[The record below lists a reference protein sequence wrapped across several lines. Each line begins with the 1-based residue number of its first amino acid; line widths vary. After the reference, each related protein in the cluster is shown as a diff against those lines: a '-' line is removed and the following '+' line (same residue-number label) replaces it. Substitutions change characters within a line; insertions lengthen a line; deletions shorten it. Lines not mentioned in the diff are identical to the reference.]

1 MTDQE
6 ECFDCREAAAEL
18 DAFVRGELPLTEAE
32 RMQQHLD
39 DCRNCSDVAR
49 LEQAFRD
56 RLRRAGKSCNCPD
69 ELRAKIEA
77 LIEGERGTT

>member
-1 MTDQE
+1 MSDDK
-6 ECFDCREAAAEL
+6 ECFDCREAAEEL
-18 DAFVRGELPLTEAE
+18 DAFVRGELPLSDAE

-39 DCRNCSDVAR
+39 DCRGCSDVAR

-56 RLRRAGKSCNCPD
+56 RLRRAGTSCNCPD

-77 LIEGERGTT
+77 MIARQRDSH